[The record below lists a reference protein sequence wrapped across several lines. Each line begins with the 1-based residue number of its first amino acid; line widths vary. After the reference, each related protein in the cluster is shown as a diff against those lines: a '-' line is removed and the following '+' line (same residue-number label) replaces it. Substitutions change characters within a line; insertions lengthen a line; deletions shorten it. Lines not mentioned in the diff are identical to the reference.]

1 MIETRAP
8 GKLYIAGEYAVVEPG
23 EPAVLVAVDRYLSVR
38 LTAASGEGRVRSS
51 AYERSPLVWVRD
63 RDSGR
68 IVPTHDPRDYVFSA
82 IAAVEELRA
91 ERGLPPHYFDL
102 DIDSELD
109 DEHGRKFGLGS
120 SAAVTV
126 AVIAAIDEFT
136 GLGLSPTER
145 FKLALLATIEVAPR
159 ASGGDLAASTF
170 GGWIRYT
177 SPDRDLLRATRA
189 RHGVAAA
196 LQSEEA
202 WQGFGVTRLPRP
214 AGLQLLVGWTG
225 SPASTERL
233 VAEVGRPTRVG
244 AETAGDGDGQADR
257 ASFLDASR
265 SCVDELVR
273 GLAESDALA
282 LDSVRRA
289 RGLLQDLGATSGIR
303 IETEQLRALC
313 ESAER
318 HGAAAKP
325 SGAGGGDCGI
335 VLAPARLDTSA
346 LLREWEA
353 HGILRL
359 PLSVHPSERIPLDR
373 PTIVGGPGEL

>member
-23 EPAVLVAVDRYLSVR
+23 QPAVLVAVDRYLSVR
-38 LTAASGEGRVRSS
+38 LTDASGEGRVRSS

-68 IVPTHDPRDYVFSA
+68 IVPTHEPSDYVFSA
-82 IAAVEELRA
+82 IAAVEQLRA
-91 ERGLPPHYFDL
+91 ERGLPPRYFDL

-109 DEHGRKFGLGS
+109 DESGRKFGLGS

-126 AVIAAIDEFT
+126 AVLAALDEFY
-136 GLGLSPTER
+136 GLGLDLLER
-145 FKLALLATIEVAPR
+145 CKLALLATVEVAPR

-177 SPDRDLLRATRA
+177 SPDREALRAHRA
-189 RHGVAAA
+189 RHGVAATLDSA
-196 LQSEEA
+196 EA
-202 WQGFGVTRLPRP
+202 WAGFGVTRLPQP
-214 AGLQLLVGWTG
+214 EALQLIVGWTG

-233 VAEVGRPTRVG
+233 VAEVGRPARLG
-244 AETAGDGDGQADR
+244 AAGSAQGDPSDDGL
-257 ASFLDASR
+257 SFVDASR
-265 SCVDELVR
+265 ARVDELVR
-273 GLAESDALA
+273 GLEQHGPAA
-282 LDSVRRA
+282 LDAVRAA
-289 RGLLQDLGATSGIR
+289 RRLLQGLGASSGIR
-303 IETEQLRALC
+303 IETDQLRALC
-313 ESAER
+313 EIAER

-335 VLAPARLDTSA
+335 VLAPADLDTSGI
-346 LLREWEA
+346 LREWEA

-359 PLSVHPSERIPLDR
+359 PLSVHPAEESMSGTPMQ
-373 PTIVGGPGEL
+373 GGADEL